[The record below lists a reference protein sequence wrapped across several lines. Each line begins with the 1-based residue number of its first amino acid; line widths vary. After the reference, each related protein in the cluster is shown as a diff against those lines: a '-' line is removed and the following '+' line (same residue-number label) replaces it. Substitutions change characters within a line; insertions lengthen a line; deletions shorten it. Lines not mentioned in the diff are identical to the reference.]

1 MARKNYYLLLELDP
15 DKATTWAVIE
25 PQLKKKRNEWS
36 TPHPTRKLEFQTY
49 RGLLPDI
56 EAVLKNDETRRTEAA
71 EAKQLIAKLRSDA
84 LADLDQRLGIIGAKG
99 YLAPGDV
106 VTLVAA
112 GGKKWTE
119 PDVRDRAAKLGLEI
133 KQVAA
138 AKPVGVGVDDVTRTA
153 IDKALS
159 VVGAEDLYAL
169 LALPRMTSTAEL
181 KKAADT
187 EYQRVRTHGDKSKPE
202 VNARQELYGHCLK
215 LFDSNDERAKY
226 DYSLSRVRL
235 AEIESLT
242 AEAGSGE
249 GRIGLRVMDELINR
263 GKQKGIAKEEVIEC
277 VQTVAKKKGWLVEL
291 PNQPEADNRELCR
304 VCQTLGAVKA
314 TACAHC
320 GTPFRR
326 ACPKC
331 GDVNSSF
338 VSNCAKCRFAIC
350 DMPLAERHLNSSK
363 GIATTDLP
371 GALREVD
378 QALAYWPGHPQAV
391 AWKTKLDAQLLE
403 LANRRQRVPELLAR
417 LKQQWASRQVQGV
430 CQTIQEL
437 RQLDPQNTDLPKWLP
452 LVEAAERAAATEIA
466 AGRGHLKQGRFDE
479 AFGSFEKALAEFAD
493 NAEAMEALKA
503 CPPAPPS
510 DAIASAS
517 LAGVAVRWRPSPS
530 RGRLEY
536 VVLRKNGSPPTRL
549 GDGSE
554 VAITS
559 AATHLDAQAPSGQ
572 RLYYAVFTRRLGVLS
587 HQAAHAAPAVRSDE
601 VRELVAQSGNGTVT
615 LTWKPPSGAIRIEV
629 WRKLHG
635 EPARAGD
642 GERVACGLNTL
653 VDSRRT
659 NGIPVG
665 YRVVAVF
672 QNVDGQELASPGV
685 TCLATPMQPPPPV
698 ALLEL
703 RVGGGGYTASYS
715 PPATGVV
722 RVFASKEPREFPP
735 GHILSAREL
744 ATLDQPL
751 VPAGP
756 GMVSGT
762 LASGQTELFL
772 LPVTID
778 GATHVAGKPLA
789 RSWVPEVEK
798 VEAEFR
804 DEILTVSW
812 SWPAGVER
820 AVLVVDGERFAA
832 SPAAANAVR
841 VTPVTVE
848 QMRFSGGK
856 VRIDVPFCP
865 RLYLTVFAEINRRG
879 TRQFASGSTPGA
891 RREIAPRVQRVASY
905 TIRSKRHLGR
915 LFGPGNYAIELKADG
930 PVDLP
935 ELLVVSKPEGM
946 PLAPDDG
953 TVIYK
958 VKPQRVNGGTLTE
971 VGLIESPAWRLSCDN
986 TSLFHAREDDGRWLE
1001 LLRGRS

>member
-1 MARKNYYLLLELDP
+1 MMARQNYFLLLELDP
-15 DKATTWAVIE
+15 DKATTWAAIE

-56 EAVLKNDETRRTEAA
+56 EAVLKNDETRRNEAA
-71 EAKQLIAKLRSDA
+71 EAKQLIAKRRTEA
-84 LADLDQRLGIIGAKG
+84 LADLDQRLGVIGAKG
-99 YLAPGDV
+99 YLAPGDI

-119 PDVRDRAAKLGLEI
+119 PDVRERAAKLGLEI

-138 AKPVGVGVDDVTRTA
+138 TKPAGVGIDDVTRTA
-153 IDKALS
+153 IAKALS
-159 VVGAEDLYAL
+159 IVGAEDLYAL

-181 KKAADT
+181 KRAADA

-215 LFDSNDERAKY
+215 LFDSNAERAKY

-249 GRIGLRVMDELINR
+249 GRIGVRVMDELINR
-263 GKQKGIAKEEVIEC
+263 GKQKGIAKEDVIEC
-277 VQTVAKKKGWLVEL
+277 VQAVAKKKGWLVEL
-291 PNQPEADNRELCR
+291 PNQPEADQRELCR
-304 VCQTLGAVKA
+304 FCQTLGAVRA
-314 TACAHC
+314 TACAQC

-338 VSNCAKCRFAIC
+338 VSNCSKCRFAIC
-350 DMPLAERHLNSSK
+350 DMPLAERCLNSSK

-371 GALREVD
+371 SALREVD
-378 QALAYWPGHPQAV
+378 QALAYWPGHPYAV
-391 AWKTKLDAQLLE
+391 AWRAKLEAELLE
-403 LANRRQRVPELLAR
+403 VAKRRQRIPELQMR
-417 LKQQWASRQVQGV
+417 FQQQWATRHVQGG
-430 CQTIQEL
+430 CRTLQEL

-452 LVEAAERAAATEIA
+452 LVEAAERAAAAEIA
-466 AGRGHLKQGRFDE
+466 AGREHLKQGRFDG
-479 AFGSFEKALAEFAD
+479 AFGAFEKALAEYAD

-510 DAIASAS
+510 AATASAS
-517 LAGVAVRWRPSPS
+517 LAGVTLRWCPSPS

-536 VVLRKNGSPPTRL
+536 VVLRKNGSPPTRF
-549 GDGSE
+549 GDGVE

-559 AATHLDAQAPSGQ
+559 AATHLDADAPSGQ
-572 RLYYAVFTRRLGVLS
+572 RLHYAVFARRLGVVS
-587 HQAAHAAPAVRSDE
+587 HQAAHAAPAVRPDE
-601 VRELVAQSGNGTVT
+601 VRELAAQGGNGSVT

-642 GERVACGLNTL
+642 GERVTCGLNTV

-698 ALLEL
+698 AMLEL
-703 RVGGGGYTASYS
+703 KLRTGGYTASYS
-715 PPATGVV
+715 PPVNGIV
-722 RVFASKEPREFPP
+722 RVFASMEPREFPP
-735 GHILSAREL
+735 GHVLSAREL
-744 ATLDQPL
+744 ATLDRPL
-751 VPAGP
+751 AAAGP
-756 GMVSGT
+756 GTVSGT
-762 LASGQTELFL
+762 LAAGQTELFL

-778 GATHVAGKPLA
+778 GATHVAGTPLA
-789 RSWVPEVEK
+789 RSWVPDVEK
-798 VEAEFR
+798 VVAEFR
-804 DEILTVSW
+804 EESLMVSW

-820 AVLVVDGERFAA
+820 AVLVVDGERFAV
-832 SPAAANAVR
+832 SPTVANAVR
-841 VTPVTVE
+841 VTPVTAE
-848 QMRFSGGK
+848 QMRVSGGK
-856 VRIDVPFCP
+856 VRIEVPFCP

-879 TRQFASGSTPGA
+879 TRQFASGTTPGA
-891 RREIAPRVQRVASY
+891 RCEIAPRVHRVASY
-905 TIRSKRHLGR
+905 TIRSKRKG
-915 LFGPGNYAIELKADG
+915 LFGPGNYAIEMKADG
-930 PVDLP
+930 PVELP
-935 ELLVVSKPEGM
+935 ELLVVSKPEGL

-958 VKPQRVNGGTLTE
+958 VKPQRMNGGALTE
-971 VGLIESPAWRLSCDN
+971 VGLIESPAWRLSRDN

-1001 LLRGRS
+1001 LLRGR